1 MGERNVFRHQFTRDI
16 GKFMKPSI
24 LIVDDDEVMRET
36 LSDVLKKR
44 GYEIFSVGSGNGA
57 LSLMK
62 KSIIDLI
69 LLDMR
74 LPDIDGLEVLKKIKE
89 FDTEILV
96 IMMTAY
102 SDVQTAVSS
111 MKSGAYDY
119 INKPFE
125 LDELKLLIEK
135 GLETKSLINEVRR
148 LHRQQKENYE
158 NSHIYGVSPQIHYV
172 KELIGMISKTHK
184 TSVLIQGESGTGKEL
199 AANAIHYSSHR
210 QDKPLMKINCSA
222 IPDSLL
228 ESELF
233 GYEKGAFTD
242 AKNTKKGLFELADG
256 GTVFLDE
263 IGDMNPFLQSKI
275 LRVLENQTFMRVG
288 GEREIKVDIRV
299 IAATNKN
306 LEAMVKEGLF
316 RKDLYYRLKVM
327 VVEMPPLR
335 DRLEDILLLSSLFI
349 EENNKEYN
357 KTIKG
362 FSDEAKKLMVQYAWP
377 GNVRE
382 LKNVIERAM
391 ILTDQEVITPKHLPF
406 ELKQTEKMA
415 QENRGEEISEAT
427 MDLSDMSLEG
437 MEKHH
442 LSKVLKRLEWNKSKA
457 SKFLGI
463 SRATLRAKIKKY
475 NIADN

>member
-1 MGERNVFRHQFTRDI
+1 MGEGDFFCHSLTRNI
-16 GKFMKPSI
+16 GKLMKPSI
-24 LIVDDDEVMRET
+24 LIVDDDEVMQET
-36 LSDVLKKR
+36 LSDVLRKR
-44 GYEIFSVGSGNGA
+44 GYEIFTVGSGNGA
-57 LSLMK
+57 LPMIK
-62 KSIIDLI
+62 KNVIDLI

-89 FDTEILV
+89 FDNEILV

-102 SDVQTAVSS
+102 SDVQTAVSA

-125 LDELKLLIEK
+125 LEELKLLIEK
-135 GLETKSLINEVRR
+135 GLEMKSLINEVRR
-148 LHRQQKENYE
+148 LHRQQKENYQ

-199 AANAIHYSSHR
+199 AANAIHYNSHR
-210 QDKPLMKINCSA
+210 SDKPLMKINCSA

-242 AKNTKKGLFELADG
+242 AKNTKKGLFELADS

-288 GEREIKVDIRV
+288 GEREIKVDIRIV
-299 IAATNKN
+299 AATNKD
-306 LEAMVKEGLF
+306 LETMVREGFF

-335 DRLEDILLLSSLFI
+335 DRLEDILLLSNLFI
-349 EENNKEYN
+349 EENNKEFN
-357 KTIKG
+357 KNIKG
-362 FSDEAKKLMVQYAWP
+362 FSDEAKKLMVQYSWP

-382 LKNVIERAM
+382 LKNVIERGM

-406 ELKQTEKMA
+406 ELKQTEKFIHGNT
-415 QENRGEEISEAT
+415 EHEISEKT
-427 MDLSDMSLEG
+427 DDMSLENI
-437 MEKHH
+437 EKIH

-457 SKFLGI
+457 SKNLGI

-475 NIADN
+475 NLLEN

>member
-1 MGERNVFRHQFTRDI
+1 MGEGDLFRHQSTRSI
-16 GKFMKPSI
+16 GKLMKPSI
-24 LIVDDDEVMRET
+24 LIVDDDGVMQET
-36 LSDVLKKR
+36 LSDVLRKR

-57 LSLMK
+57 FSIIK
-62 KSIIDLI
+62 KNVIDLI

-96 IMMTAY
+96 IMMTAF
-102 SDVQTAVSS
+102 SDVQTAVSA

-125 LDELKLLIEK
+125 LEELKLLIEK

-148 LHRQQKENYE
+148 LHRQQEGKYQ

-199 AANAIHYSSHR
+199 AANAIHYNSHR
-210 QDKPLMKINCSA
+210 SDKPLMKINCSA
-222 IPDSLL
+222 IPDALL

-242 AKNTKKGLFELADG
+242 AKNTKKGLFELADA

-275 LRVLENQTFMRVG
+275 LRVLESQTFMRVG
-288 GEREIKVDIRV
+288 GEREIKVDIRI
-299 IAATNKN
+299 IAATNKD
-306 LEAMVKEGLF
+306 LETMVKEGFF

-335 DRLEDILLLSSLFI
+335 DRLEDILLLSNLFI
-349 EENNKEYN
+349 EENNREYN
-357 KTIKG
+357 KNIKG
-362 FSDEAKKLMVQYAWP
+362 FSDEAKKLMAQYSWP

-406 ELKQTEKMA
+406 ELKQTEKIIHRNT
-415 QENRGEEISEAT
+415 EHEISEIT
-427 MDLSDMSLEG
+427 SDLSLEN
-437 MEKHH
+437 MEKMH

-475 NIADN
+475 NLSEN

>member
-1 MGERNVFRHQFTRDI
+1 VGERNLFRRQFTRNT
-16 GKFMKPSI
+16 GKVMKPSI

-36 LSDVLKKR
+36 LSDVLRKR
-44 GYEIFSVGSGNGA
+44 GYEISSVDSGNGA
-57 LSLMK
+57 LSMIK

-69 LLDMR
+69 LLDMK

-199 AANAIHYSSHR
+199 AANAIHYNSHR
-210 QDKPLMKINCSA
+210 NDKPLMKINCSA

-288 GEREIKVDIRV
+288 GEREIKVDIRA

-306 LEAMVKEGLF
+306 LEGMVKEGLF

-335 DRLEDILLLSSLFI
+335 DRLEDILLLSNLFI

-362 FSDEAKKLMVQYAWP
+362 LSDEAKKLMIQYAWP

-406 ELKQTEKMA
+406 ELKQTEKRVH
-415 QENRGEEISEAT
+415 ENTGYEISEPT
-427 MDLSDMSLEG
+427 MDMSLES
-437 MEKHH
+437 MEKVH
-442 LSKVLKRLEWNKSKA
+442 LSKVLKKLEWNKSKA

-475 NIADN
+475 SLLEN

>member
-1 MGERNVFRHQFTRDI
+1 MR
-16 GKFMKPSI
+16 PSI
-24 LIVDDDEVMRET
+24 LIVDDDGVMQET
-36 LSDVLKKR
+36 LSGVLKKR
-44 GYEIFSVGSGNGA
+44 GYEMFSVGSGNEA
-57 LSLMK
+57 LSTIK
-62 KSIIDLI
+62 KNVIDLI
-69 LLDMR
+69 LLDIR

-96 IMMTAY
+96 IMMTAF
-102 SDVQTAVSS
+102 SDVQTAVSA

-148 LHRQQKENYE
+148 LHRQQKENYQ

-199 AANAIHYSSHR
+199 AANAIHYNSHR
-210 QDKPLMKINCSA
+210 SDKPLMKINCSA

-275 LRVLENQTFMRVG
+275 LRVLEGQSFMRVG
-288 GEREIKVDIRV
+288 GEREIKVEVRI

-335 DRLEDILLLSSLFI
+335 DRLEDILLLSNLFI

-357 KTIKG
+357 KGIRG
-362 FSDEAKKLMVQYAWP
+362 FSEEAKKLMVQYSWP

-382 LKNVIERAM
+382 LRNVIERAM

-406 ELKQTEKMA
+406 ELKQTE
-415 QENRGEEISEAT
+415 EIRGDAERDPAEVT
-427 MDLSDMSLEG
+427 SDMSLEN
-437 MEKHH
+437 MEKMH

-457 SKFLGI
+457 SKTLGI

-475 NIADN
+475 NLREN

>member
-1 MGERNVFRHQFTRDI
+1 MGERNLFRYKFTRNI
-16 GKFMKPSI
+16 GKLMKPSI
-24 LIVDDDEVMRET
+24 LIVDDDGVMQET

-57 LSLMK
+57 LSIIK
-62 KSIIDLI
+62 KNVIDLI

-89 FDTEILV
+89 SDTEILV
-96 IMMTAY
+96 IMMTAF
-102 SDVQTAVSS
+102 SDVQTAVSA

-125 LDELKLLIEK
+125 LEELKLLIEK

-148 LHRQQKENYE
+148 LHRQHGEKYQ
-158 NSHIYGVSPQIHYV
+158 NSHIYGVSPKIHYV

-199 AANAIHYSSHR
+199 AANAIHYNSHR
-210 QDKPLMKINCSA
+210 SDKPLMKINCSA

-242 AKNTKKGLFELADG
+242 AKSTKKGLFELADG

-288 GEREIKVDIRV
+288 GEREIKVDIRI
-299 IAATNKN
+299 IAATNKD
-306 LEAMVKEGLF
+306 LETMVREGFF

-335 DRLEDILLLSSLFI
+335 DRLEDILLLSNLFI
-349 EENNKEYN
+349 EENNKEFSKN
-357 KTIKG
+357 IKG
-362 FSDEAKKLMVQYAWP
+362 FSEEAKKLMTQYSWP

-391 ILTDQEVITPKHLPF
+391 ILTDHEVITPKHLPF
-406 ELKQTEKMA
+406 ELKQTEKVIHGNA
-415 QENRGEEISEAT
+415 EHEISEIT
-427 MDLSDMSLEG
+427 PDMSLEN
-437 MEKHH
+437 MEKMH

-457 SKFLGI
+457 SKCLGI

-475 NIADN
+475 SLSEN

>member
-1 MGERNVFRHQFTRDI
+1 
-16 GKFMKPSI
+16 MKPSI

-36 LSDVLKKR
+36 LSDVLRKR

-199 AANAIHYSSHR
+199 AANAVHYNSHR

-357 KTIKG
+357 KAIKG

-415 QENRGEEISEAT
+415 QENTGEEISEAT

>member
-1 MGERNVFRHQFTRDI
+1 
-16 GKFMKPSI
+16 MKPSI
-24 LIVDDDEVMRET
+24 LIVDDDEVMQQT

-44 GYEIFSVGSGNGA
+44 GYEIFLVGSGNGA
-57 LSLMK
+57 LSVIK
-62 KSIIDLI
+62 KNVIDLV

-74 LPDIDGLEVLKKIKE
+74 LPDVDGIEVLKKIKE
-89 FDTEILV
+89 LDTEILV

-102 SDVQTAVSS
+102 SDVQTAVSA
-111 MKSGAYDY
+111 MKSGAYHY

-125 LDELKLLIEK
+125 LEELKLLIEK

-148 LHRQQKENYE
+148 LHRQQKEEYQ
-158 NSHIYGVSPQIHYV
+158 NSHIDGVSPQIQYV

-199 AANAIHYSSHR
+199 AANAIHYNGKRSHR
-210 QDKPLMKINCSA
+210 PLMKINCSA

-263 IGDMNPFLQSKI
+263 IGDMKPFLQSKI

-288 GEREIKVDIRV
+288 GEREIKVDVRI

-306 LEAMVKEGLF
+306 LETLVKEGSF

-327 VVEMPPLR
+327 VIEMPPLR
-335 DRLEDILLLSSLFI
+335 ERVEDILLLSNLFI
-349 EENNKEYN
+349 EENNREHN
-357 KTIKG
+357 KNLRG
-362 FSDEAKKLMVQYAWP
+362 FSEDARKLMAQYQWP

-391 ILTDQEVITPKHLPF
+391 ILTDQEFITPKHLPF
-406 ELKQTEKMA
+406 ELRQIGGVDRVNTTPELL
-415 QENRGEEISEAT
+415 EITDE
-427 MDLSDMSLEG
+427 MSLDHL
-437 MEKHH
+437 EKVH
-442 LSKVLKRLEWNKSKA
+442 LSRVLKRLEWNKSKA
-457 SKFLGI
+457 SKVLGI
-463 SRATLRAKIKKY
+463 SRATLRAKIKRY
-475 NIADN
+475 NLTDN

>member
-1 MGERNVFRHQFTRDI
+1 
-16 GKFMKPSI
+16 MKPSI

-36 LSDVLKKR
+36 LSDVLRKR

-57 LSLMK
+57 LSMIK

-172 KELIGMISKTHK
+172 KELIGMISKTQK

-199 AANAIHYSSHR
+199 AANAVHYSSKR
-210 QDKPLMKINCSA
+210 SSRPLMKINCSA

-263 IGDMNPFLQSKI
+263 IGDMKPFLQSKI
-275 LRVLENQTFMRVG
+275 LRFLETKAFMRVG
-288 GEREIKVDIRV
+288 GEREIKVDVRI
-299 IAATNKN
+299 IAATNKD
-306 LEAMVKEGLF
+306 LEGLVKEGIF

-335 DRLEDILLLSSLFI
+335 ERPEDILVLSNLFI
-349 EENNKEYN
+349 EENNREHGKN
-357 KTIKG
+357 VKA
-362 FSDEAKKLMVQYAWP
+362 FSPEAKKLMTHYHWP

-382 LKNVIERAM
+382 LRNVIERAM
-391 ILTDQEVITPKHLPF
+391 ILSEQEFITPEQLPF
-406 ELKQTEKMA
+406 ELRHGEK
-415 QENRGEEISEAT
+415 GESHELIHNTFE
-427 MDLSDMSLEG
+427 LSDKMSLES
-437 MEKHH
+437 MEKIH
-442 LSKVLKRLEWNKSKA
+442 
-457 SKFLGI
+457 I
-463 SRATLRAKIKKY
+463 S
-475 NIADN
+475 